1 MVILKTTATLGAL
14 IDSQPQLDD
23 HYTDDPFFTQVIW
36 EVSGNKIKWTIK
48 PNLSYKQVLT
58 INKY

>member
-48 PNLSYKQVLT
+48 PNLSYK
-58 INKY
+58 